1 MNSNRFTNIHLGLS
15 QEEAIRILS
24 APLDQLDSNSD
35 YYMAAAHLQNFPGGE
50 SEAALLKLLA
60 SNDDSQSTR
69 LAQRKA
75 VEVLAILG
83 CQEAIPLLAKCL
95 LSNDS
100 YLVENAAW
108 ALKELNC
115 KDQDVIN
122 TLAKLLDVPGQ
133 NQRVIIQA
141 LTGLGAIGSVEGI
154 KLHLFSSNPGVKGAA
169 LAGLYI
175 LLKQDFGLEMLKE
188 HLMLPNQMDRQ
199 AAIQDIIDA
208 NAYMLLP
215 DVLLAPVSPVFR
227 MRAVR
232 LLWPKGATEV
242 EGKSLDYYVD
252 SLIIDSPSSVELVHR
267 YDEEPAI
274 DFLIQEFFGTDFSR
288 CYLALRSLTLK
299 DLNDIWPAFLQRWHQ
314 DADNDYGA
322 HYFFMRLIGHAH
334 NLKQEYLDVA
344 INILLEAIANP
355 RPQFLKS
362 KPAAILALANIAADV
377 AIDKLPEWL
386 NPKGTPFWEARY
398 AGLIALERLNSNS
411 IFLGDLGG
419 LALQS
424 KADPEPFIAFKAAK
438 YFG

>member
-1 MNSNRFTNIHLGLS
+1 
-15 QEEAIRILS
+15 
-24 APLDQLDSNSD
+24 
-35 YYMAAAHLQNFPGGE
+35 
-50 SEAALLKLLA
+50 
-60 SNDDSQSTR
+60 
-69 LAQRKA
+69 
-75 VEVLAILG
+75 
-83 CQEAIPLLAKCL
+83 
-95 LSNDS
+95 
-100 YLVENAAW
+100 
-108 ALKELNC
+108 
-115 KDQDVIN
+115 
-122 TLAKLLDVPGQ
+122 
-133 NQRVIIQA
+133 
-141 LTGLGAIGSVEGI
+141 
-154 KLHLFSSNPGVKGAA
+154 
-169 LAGLYI
+169 
-175 LLKQDFGLEMLKE
+175 
-188 HLMLPNQMDRQ
+188 
-199 AAIQDIIDA
+199 
-208 NAYMLLP
+208 
-215 DVLLAPVSPVFR
+215 

-252 SLIIDSPSSVELVHR
+252 SLIIDSPNSVELVHR

-288 CYLALRSLTLK
+288 CYLALRSLALK

-322 HYFFMRLIGHAH
+322 HYFFMRLIGHAN

>member
-35 YYMAAAHLQNFPGGE
+35 YYMAAAHLQNFPGTE
-50 SEAALLKLLA
+50 SETALLKLLA
-60 SNDDSQSTR
+60 SSDDSQPTR

-75 VEVLAILG
+75 VEVLAVLG
-83 CQEAIPLLAKCL
+83 CQECIPLLAKCL
-95 LSNDS
+95 ASDDS

-115 KDQDVIN
+115 KDQDVIEN
-122 TLAKLLDVPGQ
+122 LAKLLVDPGQ
-133 NQRVIIQA
+133 NHRVIIQA

-154 KLHLFSSNPGVKGAA
+154 KSHLSSSNPGVKGAA

-175 LLKQDFGLEMLKE
+175 LLKKDFGLDTLKE
-188 HLMLPNQMDRQ
+188 HLVLPNQMDRQ
-199 AAIQDIIDA
+199 SAIQDIIDA

-215 DVLLAPVSPVFR
+215 DVLRAPVSPVFR

-232 LLWPKGATEV
+232 LLWPEGASEV
-242 EGKSLDYYVD
+242 EGKALDCYVD
-252 SLIIDSPSSVELVHR
+252 SLIIDSPNNVELVHR
-267 YDEEPAI
+267 YDEEPTI

-288 CYLALRSLTLK
+288 CYLALRSLALM
-299 DLNDIWPAFLQRWHQ
+299 DLNAIWPAFLQRWHQ
-314 DADNDYGA
+314 DAHNDYGA
-322 HYFFMRLIGHAH
+322 HYFFMRLLSYAS

-344 INILLEAIANP
+344 IEILLEAIANP

-362 KPAAILALANIAADV
+362 KPAAILALASIAADL
-377 AIDKLPEWL
+377 AIAKLPEWL
-386 NPKGTPFWEARY
+386 NPEVTPFWEARY
-398 AGLIALERLNSNS
+398 AGLIALELLNSESNALMNLES
-411 IFLGDLGG
+411 LTLQGRADL
-419 LALQS
+419 
-424 KADPEPFIAFKAAK
+424 DPFIAFKAAK